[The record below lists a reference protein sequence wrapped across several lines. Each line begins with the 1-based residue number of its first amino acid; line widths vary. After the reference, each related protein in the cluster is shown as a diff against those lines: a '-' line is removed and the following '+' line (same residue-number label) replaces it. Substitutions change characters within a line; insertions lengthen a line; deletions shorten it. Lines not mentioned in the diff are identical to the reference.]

1 MSLKGTP
8 CVTSLGTNTE
18 SMETKKVLQRAGIW
32 YEDYILKMCRNHR
45 KKLLTIK
52 GRSSIRNV
60 LVEAGTA
67 SKIVEVMAKREPKQ
81 LLKKSLRK

>member
-32 YEDYILKMCRNHR
+32 YEDYILKMCRNHIKETTYYKR
-45 KKLLTIK
+45 SKLNKERISR
-52 GRSSIRNV
+52 GRHSFKNRRSN
-60 LVEAGTA
+60 G
-67 SKIVEVMAKREPKQ
+67 
-81 LLKKSLRK
+81 